1 MTTTSPATR
10 PEAAP
15 HEPARPLW
23 WGAVDGLVA
32 GLLTV
37 GLATLAAA
45 LLTAVGQH
53 ERGRADER
61 RGAVLVA
68 DVAELS
74 EEQLEVG
81 AVTAAAGPPG
91 AEDSR

>member
-10 PEAAP
+10 PEAVP
-15 HEPARPLW
+15 QQPVRPLW

-45 LLTAVGQH
+45 LLTAVG
-53 ERGRADER
+53 GR
-61 RGAVLVA
+61 RGN
-68 DVAELS
+68 
-74 EEQLEVG
+74 
-81 AVTAAAGPPG
+81 PRR
-91 AEDSR
+91 SRR